1 MKYPRIPAALMLA
14 AGIFAMAADS
24 GAAATANASAS
35 SSLGDVMN
43 LRDEGSFFVGGKNV
57 TVKTPY
63 YGTTGLSGPGE
74 ITIDQM
80 YVNYRIPAKVTGLP
94 VIMVHGSNHTGV
106 TFETTPDGREGWATY
121 FVRHGHPVYVIDHVG
136 RGRSGFNPTPLNEA
150 IAARDISMVK
160 PAPLYARRGAWINF
174 RFGNQYP
181 EPFPNIQFPLEALDH
196 YFSQV
201 VPNAEELT
209 GGRNGEATVVDLGL
223 LLEKIGP
230 AVLLVHSQAGLYGM
244 ETVRRNAPKIRAFVS
259 IEGGCKPARDG
270 TVAALA
276 TIPFFEVWGDNSAGA
291 LGANGDQRRNDCRD
305 TVDEVKAANGNAT
318 FYLLPEHGIHG
329 NTHMMMMDRNN
340 LQIADILLN
349 WLKKVK

>member
-1 MKYPRIPAALMLA
+1 MKYPRILTSIVL
-14 AGIFAMAADS
+14 
-24 GAAATANASAS
+24 AATAASFGAAS
-35 SSLGDVMN
+35 LPAFAAAKAQRSTLGGVMN
-43 LRDEGSFFVGGKNV
+43 LRDEGSFFVGGKTV

-74 ITIDQM
+74 ITVDQM
-80 YVNYRIPAKVTGLP
+80 YVNFRIPAKVTGLP

-121 FVRHGHPVYVIDHVG
+121 FVRHGHPVYIVDHVG

-150 IAARDISMVK
+150 IAAKDISMVK
-160 PAPLYARRGAWINF
+160 QASFYARRGAWINF
-174 RFGNQYP
+174 RFGNSYP

-201 VPNAEELT
+201 VPNAEEMS
-209 GGRNGEATVVDLGL
+209 GGRNGEATITDLTL
-223 LLEKIGP
+223 LLDQIGP

-244 ETVRRNAPKIRAFVS
+244 ETVRRSASKIRAFIS
-259 IEGGCKPARDG
+259 IEGGCKPAKDG
-270 TVAALA
+270 TVDALA
-276 TIPFFEVWGDNSAGA
+276 TIPFLEIWGDNSAGA

-305 TVDEVKAANGNAT
+305 TVSEVQAAKGNAT

-340 LQIADILLN
+340 LQIADILLG